1 MLGFLGQVAELL
13 IRSLM
18 LMAGYVSNSSTF
30 PQPLSPEEED
40 HYLTRLQKGDPEAR
54 SVLIERNLRLVAHI
68 VKKFDNTGEETDD
81 LISIGT
87 VGLIKAI
94 ATFKPDKGT
103 RLATYAARCIENEIL
118 MHLRSLKRTRG
129 EVSLYDPIGV
139 DREGNEITLIDV
151 LGSDPDVVP
160 ELVGRRLEEG
170 LLREKLKRLGGK
182 ERQVL
187 ELRYGIAGGPRK
199 TQREIARMLGISR
212 SYVSRIEK
220 KAVLKLC
227 RELME
232 EQRQRREQAGKPSRS
247 EAARGEEGARPPEA
261 AGRGTAPGAA
271 RPREAGPEP
280 PRGGET

>member
-1 MLGFLGQVAELL
+1 MFSFLTQLAESI
-13 IRSLM
+13 IRGLM
-18 LMAGYVSNSSTF
+18 ILAGYVTNSSTF
-30 PQPLSPEEED
+30 PQPLPEDEEAR
-40 HYLTRLQKGDPEAR
+40 YLARLQQGDEEAR
-54 SVLIERNLRLVAHI
+54 AVLIERNLRLVAHI

-94 ATFKPDKGT
+94 GTFKPDKGT

-118 MHLRSLKRTRG
+118 MHLRSLKRVRG

-151 LGSDPDVVP
+151 LQTDGDTVPD
-160 ELVGRRLEEG
+160 LVGKRLDETR
-170 LLREKLKRLGGK
+170 LREKLKVLGAK

-187 ELRYGIAGGPRK
+187 ELRYGINGGPRK

-220 KAVLKLC
+220 KAVTRLC
-227 RELME
+227 QELF
-232 EQRQRREQAGKPSRS
+232 
-247 EAARGEEGARPPEA
+247 EEGQNPP
-261 AGRGTAPGAA
+261 P
-271 RPREAGPEP
+271 
-280 PRGGET
+280 